1 MPRLFT
7 SLTID
12 YGCILISASYG
23 GDMEGLSKT
32 DRDATFMKMK
42 EDHMKNGL
50 AKSFDDLAKQTRIPK
65 IRLLDE
71 AIKE

>member
-1 MPRLFT
+1 
-7 SLTID
+7 
-12 YGCILISASYG
+12 
-23 GDMEGLSKT
+23 MEGLSKT